1 MKEKFIR
8 SQMLLGEDGMNVL
21 YKSKVVVL
29 GLGGVG
35 GQCAEALVR
44 GGVGELIIVD
54 NDTVAESN
62 INRQVFATEK
72 TIGMR
77 KTDAAAQR
85 LSEINSECKLVPI
98 DTFIKM
104 ENLSEI
110 IPNDADFVVDCID
123 TVTSKL
129 DIAQYCTERGIK
141 VISAMGAGNKLD
153 PSKFEF
159 TDIYKTSIC
168 PLAKVMRRELK
179 KRGVQKLD
187 VLYSTE
193 EAMSPEIIEQSIPY
207 DENGLKPKRRT
218 PGSVSF
224 VPPVAGIYLASYV
237 IRKLLGKLKS
247 E

>member
-8 SQMLLGEDGMNVL
+8 SQMLIGEDGMNVL
-21 YKSKVVVL
+21 YNSKVVVL

-44 GGVGELIIVD
+44 GGIGELVIVD

-72 TIGMR
+72 TVGMR
-77 KTDAAAQR
+77 KTDAALKR
-85 LSEINSECKLVPI
+85 LSEINSECRLTPLDK
-98 DTFIKM
+98 FIRM
-104 ENLSEI
+104 DNLEEI
-110 IPNDADFVVDCID
+110 IPVDADYVVDCID

-129 DIAQYCTERGIK
+129 DIAQYCSEKGIK

-187 VLYSTE
+187 VLYSVE
-193 EAMSPEIIEQSIPY
+193 EAMIPEEIVQSEQVSVS
-207 DENGLKPKRRT
+207 GLKPKRRT

-237 IRKLLGKLKS
+237 IRKLIGNI